1 MQNMRLTEERLA
13 VMRVEGYLDGIE
25 DRRDF
30 RLLVEMNG
38 LSCAAKQ
45 IRRLRSIELE
55 VKSLESWRARA
66 SRMSKT
72 KRQDQIDKLRARRA
86 ESARIPSNKV

>member
-38 LSCAAKQ
+38 YTCAAKQ

-66 SRMSKT
+66 SRMSKE
-72 KRQDQIDKLRARRA
+72 KIEKQKNKLMARRA
-86 ESARIPSNKV
+86 DCAREPVK